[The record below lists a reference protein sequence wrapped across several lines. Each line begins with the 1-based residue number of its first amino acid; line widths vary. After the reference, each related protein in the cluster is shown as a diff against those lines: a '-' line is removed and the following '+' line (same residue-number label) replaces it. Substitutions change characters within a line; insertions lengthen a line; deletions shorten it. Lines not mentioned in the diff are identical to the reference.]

1 VRTGKGPAKRAV
13 TDGQVGWP
21 AVLLFAAYLLVAPP
35 VFLLGPLVGLLLLSR
50 PGTFREWVWL
60 AGLAA
65 WSAVWLEHAGGLGSQ
80 VARAGSV
87 LLTGA
92 FVTLTLWRPSWRFS
106 RSLVATGIAGAA
118 LVVWMWHLGIGW
130 TQLRSAV
137 GIEFAPHLRAIR
149 AEWAGL
155 GTSSQLLD
163 QMSATMD
170 TVSTLYPAL
179 LTLAGIS
186 GLRLAWAWYHRI
198 SARPLGAPPAPFR
211 AFGFSDQLV
220 WGWVL
225 GLALSL
231 QPWSEP
237 WQSAGVNLMMV
248 WAVLYAVRGLAV
260 FAAGSARVPRPVMA
274 VLTLISMF
282 LLPFVLGGLTLL
294 GLADTWLDFR
304 RRLATPATGG

>member
-1 VRTGKGPAKRAV
+1 MSKQP
-13 TDGQVGWP
+13 GWP

-50 PGTFREWVWL
+50 PGTLREWAWL

-65 WSAVWLEHAGGLGSQ
+65 WSAVWLQHSGGLGSQ

-92 FVTLTLWRPSWRFS
+92 FLALTLWRPSWRFS
-106 RSLVATGIAGAA
+106 RALIATGIAGAA
-118 LVVWMWHLGIGW
+118 LAGWMWHLGIGW
-130 TQLRSAV
+130 TQLRNAV
-137 GIEFAPHLRAIR
+137 GIELAPYQRALRTQ
-149 AEWAGL
+149 WAGM
-155 GTSSQLLD
+155 GTSRQLVD

-179 LTLAGIS
+179 LTLAGIA

-220 WGWVL
+220 WGWVV
-225 GLALSL
+225 GLALYL
-231 QPWSEP
+231 QPVSP
-237 WQSAGVNLMMV
+237 VWQTAGTNLMLV

-260 FAAGSARVPRPVMA
+260 FAAGSARVPGPVMA
-274 VLTLISMF
+274 VLTLIAMF